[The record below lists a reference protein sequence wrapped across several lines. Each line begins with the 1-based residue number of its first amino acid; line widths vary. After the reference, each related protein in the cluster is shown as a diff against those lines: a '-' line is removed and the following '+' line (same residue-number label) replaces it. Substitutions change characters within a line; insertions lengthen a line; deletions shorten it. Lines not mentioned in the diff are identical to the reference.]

1 MKCAEYRIAKD
12 FNNAIK
18 DNNYLFEVFI
28 LSENGYSVKRRL
40 MKAEYNFYHSYI
52 RISIYDKFGRIVDGD
67 SVYVEKGNDY
77 GNDVNNNTLSQ
88 HGVIYTTSRDYAYN
102 HCMSVLKGKMVDLR
116 SKANKLHENI
126 YTL

>member
-1 MKCAEYRIAKD
+1 MKYVEYKVAKN
-12 FNNAIK
+12 FEEAIK
-18 DNNYLFEVFI
+18 DNNSLFELFI

-40 MKAEYNFYHSYI
+40 MKVEYNYDYRYI
-52 RISIYDKFGRIVDGD
+52 RIMACDKFGRVMSGY

-77 GNDVNNNTLSQ
+77 GNDINNNTLNQ
-88 HGVIYTTSRDYAYN
+88 YGVIYTTSRDYAYN
-102 HCMSVLKGKMVDLR
+102 HCMSVLKSKMADLR